1 METEAIAEHVGAD
14 RFAATLTRRLEDG
27 HRTTVTWLN
36 HYSAQVS
43 KDAGI
48 DLSEFDFIGID
59 GLLLKTVLGEEDLTR
74 TSADLVLPRLIGGL
88 QNASIAIVGGTEDSS
103 KAAAKAVE
111 QMLSPGSKVVFRC
124 SGYGS
129 IPSPQEIVDETGP
142 VDLLIVGLGAPR
154 QDHYMMEAIKS
165 SDAPLLSITCGGWL
179 DQVHEAAYY
188 PPWAYKYRLN
198 WLVRLYREPT
208 RLWRRYT
215 IDAVKAWSRRAEL
228 ADWIRGAG
236 GFAAHREAAKID

>member
-1 METEAIAEHVGAD
+1 MEMLAENVGAE
-14 RFAATLTRRLEDG
+14 RFAATLTKRVEDG

-48 DLSEFDFIGID
+48 DLSEFDFVGID
-59 GLLLKTVLGEEDLTR
+59 GLLLKTVLGEENLTR
-74 TSADLVLPRLIGGL
+74 TSADLVIPRLISGL
-88 QNASIAIVGGTEDSS
+88 QNVSIAIVGGSEDSS

-111 QMLSPGSKVVFRC
+111 SMLSPGSKVVFRC
-124 SGYGS
+124 SGYGA

-142 VDLLIVGLGAPR
+142 VDLLIVGLGAPL
-154 QDHYMMEAIKS
+154 QDRYMLEAIKS
-165 SDAPLLSITCGGWL
+165 PDGPLLSMTCGGWL
-179 DQVHEAAYY
+179 DQVHEPAYY
-188 PPWAYKYRLN
+188 PSWAYKYRLN
-198 WLVRLYREPT
+198 WLVRLYREPR

-215 IDAVKAWSRRAEL
+215 IDAVNAWARRAEL
-228 ADWIRGAG
+228 GDWIKDAG